1 LTNTISRHRAGQTG
15 GSATAATAA
24 DAELLVEVRAG
35 DSAAFG
41 VLYDRHSAAAR
52 RLARVL
58 VRDPSDAEDLVAE
71 AFAKV
76 LAALRLGRGP
86 EVAFRAYLLTAVRHA
101 CYDRT
106 RRDRRI
112 EFTEDL
118 TRYETVGGP
127 TAGDQTVAR
136 LDRWY
141 AARAFARL
149 PERWQ
154 VVLWHTEV
162 EGEKPATIAPM
173 LGLSPNAVA
182 TLAYRARERLR
193 QMYLQ
198 EHLTASED
206 PSCHWTSGRLGAH
219 VRHGLPCRE
228 RSKVDAHLTGCD
240 DCRARWAELAEINS
254 GLRGVLGPVVLGPA
268 ATPYLAAVSVI
279 ARWPGVA
286 AAVRDGWSAALDL
299 VRAPARRHG
308 PANAAQLSVI
318 GQWQFGQ

>member
-1 LTNTISRHRAGQTG
+1 V
-15 GSATAATAA
+15 TAPAA
-24 DAELLVEVRAG
+24 DEAALLIAGRAG
-35 DSAAFG
+35 DTAAFG
-41 VLYDRHSAAAR
+41 VLYDRHGAAAR

-106 RRDRRI
+106 RRDRLI

-118 TRYETVGGP
+118 TKYETAGGP
-127 TAGDQTVAR
+127 TVGDQAVAR
-136 LDRWY
+136 LDRGY
-141 AARAFARL
+141 AVRAFARL
-149 PERWQ
+149 PARWQ

-162 EGEKPATIAPM
+162 EGEKPATIAAM

-182 TLAYRARERLR
+182 TLARRARERLR

-198 EHLTASED
+198 EHLNVTED

-219 VRHGLPCRE
+219 VRRGLPCRE

-240 DCRARWAELAEINS
+240 NCRARWAELAEIKLFPPIKEQSTRSEIN
-254 GLRGVLGPVVLGPA
+254 
-268 ATPYLAAVSVI
+268 
-279 ARWPGVA
+279 
-286 AAVRDGWSAALDL
+286 
-299 VRAPARRHG
+299 
-308 PANAAQLSVI
+308 
-318 GQWQFGQ
+318 